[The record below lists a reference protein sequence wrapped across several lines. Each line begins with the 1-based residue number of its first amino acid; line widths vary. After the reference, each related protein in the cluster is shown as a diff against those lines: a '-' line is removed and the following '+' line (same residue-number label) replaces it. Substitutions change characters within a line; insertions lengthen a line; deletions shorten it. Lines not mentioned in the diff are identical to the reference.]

1 MHVTTQAKHES
12 IRFVSLGNLA
22 PVLPE
27 ISEPLWIFIVLFLLF
42 IREGEIRAFHQME
55 NSIPRGYQQ

>member
-1 MHVTTQAKHES
+1 MQAKLDC

-27 ISEPLWIFIVLFLLF
+27 ISEPLWIFIVLLLLF
-42 IREGEIRAFHQME
+42 IREEEIRESHQM
-55 NSIPRGYQQ
+55 